1 MIGGALLN
9 AAAFT
14 GGNYL
19 AKYLA
24 GVNGQAALDKNTRH
38 EKTLEAYQAAMAK
51 CTREGTQIFDW
62 IETIREN
69 KAQAKQNFTNTDNA
83 LKLYNQR
90 HPDQRLTLS

>member
-14 GGNYL
+14 VGNYL

-24 GVNGQAALDKNTRH
+24 GDNGQAALDKKTRH

-62 IETIREN
+62 IETIRTSSKLKCFFPN
-69 KAQAKQNFTNTDNA
+69 FAIWSKIPQN
-83 LKLYNQR
+83 
-90 HPDQRLTLS
+90 